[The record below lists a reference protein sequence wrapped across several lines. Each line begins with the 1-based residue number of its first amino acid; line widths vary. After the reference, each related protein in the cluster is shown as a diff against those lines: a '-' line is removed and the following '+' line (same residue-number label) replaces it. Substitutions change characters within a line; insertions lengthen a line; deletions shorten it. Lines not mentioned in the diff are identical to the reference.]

1 MNPVTV
7 VIADDHPMVV
17 EGLSGMLGASG
28 VIEVIGTA
36 HDGREAVSKVAALHP
51 DVVLMDLRMPVMGG
65 VEATR
70 AVRASSPDTTV
81 VVLTSYDTDA
91 DILHAIEAGASGYL
105 LKDIAADELA
115 RAIVAAAHGDTVL
128 SQPVE
133 RALMTRLRGED
144 APSLSAQEV
153 AVLERVAQ
161 GLTNAQIAS
170 GQHLSE
176 STVKTYLARAF
187 SKLGVSDRTS
197 AVVRAQALGLITT
210 QWPGLSL
217 RRLSAA
223 CPRSGCNG
231 PGMRW

>member
-144 APSLSAQEV
+144 ARACRPRKWPCSNV
-153 AVLERVAQ
+153 WHR
-161 GLTNAQIAS
+161 AS
-170 GQHLSE
+170 PTPRSPRGS
-176 STVKTYLARAF
+176 
-187 SKLGVSDRTS
+187 TS
-197 AVVRAQALGLITT
+197 A
-210 QWPGLSL
+210 S
-217 RRLSAA
+217 RR
-223 CPRSGCNG
+223 
-231 PGMRW
+231 

>member
-28 VIEVIGTA
+28 AIEVIGTA

-128 SQPVE
+128 SQPV
-133 RALMTRLRGED
+133 
-144 APSLSAQEV
+144 
-153 AVLERVAQ
+153 
-161 GLTNAQIAS
+161 
-170 GQHLSE
+170 
-176 STVKTYLARAF
+176 KTYLARAF